1 MYTWNSLSC
10 GRSKRKEKE
19 ISGGREAR
27 GGERV
32 IPRAIPIAHIPALPF
47 PLSTPAMQSTSN
59 RQGYLP
65 FLLLV
70 FGISGGRKAR
80 EEERVIP
87 RAFPRVH
94 IPAFPFPCLT
104 SATQSTSNR
113 QGYLPFLLLV
123 FGISGGRKA
132 REEERVIPR
141 AFPRVHIPAFPF
153 PCLTSAT
160 QSTSNRQGYLPF
172 LLLVF
177 SQRP

>member
-1 MYTWNSLSC
+1 MYTCNSLSF
-10 GRSKRKEKE
+10 GRSKRKGKE
-19 ISGGREAR
+19 ISGGREVR
-27 GGERV
+27 GEERV

-47 PLSTPAMQSTSN
+47 PLSTPATQSTSN
-59 RQGYLP
+59 RQGYVPL
-65 FLLLV
+65 LLLV
-70 FGISGGRKAR
+70 FGISDGRKAR

-94 IPAFPFPCLT
+94 IPAF
-104 SATQSTSNR
+104 S
-113 QGYLPFLLLV
+113 
-123 FGISGGRKA
+123 
-132 REEERVIPR
+132 
-141 AFPRVHIPAFPF
+141 F

>member
-1 MYTWNSLSC
+1 MYTCNSLSC
-10 GRSKRKEKE
+10 GRSKRKGKE

-27 GGERV
+27 GEEMV

-47 PLSTPAMQSTSN
+47 PLSTP
-59 RQGYLP
+59 
-65 FLLLV
+65 
-70 FGISGGRKAR
+70 
-80 EEERVIP
+80 
-87 RAFPRVH
+87 
-94 IPAFPFPCLT
+94 
-104 SATQSTSNR
+104 ATQSTSNR

-160 QSTSNRQGYLPF
+160 QSTPNRQGYLPF

>member
-32 IPRAIPIAHIPALPF
+32 IPRAIPIAHVPALPF

-65 FLLLV
+65 LLLLV

-94 IPAFPFPCLT
+94 IPAFPFPLST
-104 SATQSTSNR
+104 PATQSTSNR

-153 PCLTSAT
+153 PLSTPAT

>member
-1 MYTWNSLSC
+1 M
-10 GRSKRKEKE
+10 
-19 ISGGREAR
+19 
-27 GGERV
+27 V

-47 PLSTPAMQSTSN
+47 PLSTPATQSTSN

-87 RAFPRVH
+87 RAFPRVN
-94 IPAFPFPCLT
+94 IPAFPFRLSTP
-104 SATQSTSNR
+104 ATQCTSNR

>member
-1 MYTWNSLSC
+1 MYTCNSLSC
-10 GRSKRKEKE
+10 GRSKRKGKE

-27 GGERV
+27 GEERV
-32 IPRAIPIAHIPALPF
+32 IPKAIPALPF
-47 PLSTPAMQSTSN
+47 PLSTPATQCASN

-70 FGISGGRKAR
+70 FGISGERKAREEERVIPRAIPIAHIPVLPFPLSTPATQSTPNRQGYLPFLLLVFRISAERKAR

-94 IPAFPFPCLT
+94 IPAFPFPL
-104 SATQSTSNR
+104 ST
-113 QGYLPFLLLV
+113 P
-123 FGISGGRKA
+123 
-132 REEERVIPR
+132 
-141 AFPRVHIPAFPF
+141 
-153 PCLTSAT
+153 AT

>member
-1 MYTWNSLSC
+1 MYTCNSLSW
-10 GRSKRKEKE
+10 GRSKRKGKE

-27 GGERV
+27 GEERV

-47 PLSTPAMQSTSN
+47 PLSTPA
-59 RQGYLP
+59 
-65 FLLLV
+65 
-70 FGISGGRKAR
+70 
-80 EEERVIP
+80 
-87 RAFPRVH
+87 
-94 IPAFPFPCLT
+94 
-104 SATQSTSNR
+104 TQSTSNR
-113 QGYLPFLLLV
+113 QGYLPFLLV

>member
-1 MYTWNSLSC
+1 MYTCNSLSC
-10 GRSKRKEKE
+10 GRSKRKGKE

-27 GGERV
+27 G
-32 IPRAIPIAHIPALPF
+32 
-47 PLSTPAMQSTSN
+47 
-59 RQGYLP
+59 
-65 FLLLV
+65 
-70 FGISGGRKAR
+70 
-80 EEERVIP
+80 EERVIP
-87 RAFPRVH
+87 RAFPRVN

-141 AFPRVHIPAFPF
+141 AFPRVNIPAFPF